1 MNYLVIG
8 DEDTVLGFAY
18 AGIPGVVVESA
29 AQASEALERACEDAS
44 IGAIIINDVIAKSIR
59 SRINEVRFGRPRPV
73 IVEVPGPG
81 GPDPE
86 RPQLIKLIQE
96 AVGIS
101 I

>member
-1 MNYLVIG
+1 MKYFVIG
-8 DEDTVLGFAY
+8 DEDTVLGLAY
-18 AGIPGVVVESA
+18 AGVPGVVVSTP
-29 AQASEALERACEDAS
+29 AQAASALERVCDNPD
-44 IGAIIINDVIAKSIR
+44 IGAVIITDVIAKQIR
-59 SRINEVRFGRPRPV
+59 ERINEVRFGRERPV
-73 IVEVPGPG
+73 VVEVAGPG